1 MIALHSCDSPQDLL
15 RTAQGPLR
23 AAVPFG
29 RVPFPCAAVLPGP
42 WPRGTDGH
50 CASIQSYLS
59 IYTFLSSLAG
69 KVNRYFHIH
78 TVNLTKTRPAWITT
92 GPQGAF
98 RDGRHSPGYRT
109 GPDSGFPPSQKR
121 QQTVVRLLAAALS
134 LSDLFYR
141 TILFLCSVQSNE
153 FLQILVSLFCFLLV
167 LSEHYGSFLR
177 VGSYK

>member
-1 MIALHSCDSPQDLL
+1 MDHHRC
-15 RTAQGPLR
+15 LR
-23 AAVPFG
+23 AHSGMA
-29 RVPFPCAAVLPGP
+29 
-42 WPRGTDGH
+42 GTRQG
-50 CASIQSYLS
+50 
-59 IYTFLSSLAG
+59 
-69 KVNRYFHIH
+69 
-78 TVNLTKTRPAWITT
+78 T
-92 GPQGAF
+92 GQARTLAF
-98 RDGRHSPGYRT
+98 RHHK
-109 GPDSGFPPSQKR
+109 SG